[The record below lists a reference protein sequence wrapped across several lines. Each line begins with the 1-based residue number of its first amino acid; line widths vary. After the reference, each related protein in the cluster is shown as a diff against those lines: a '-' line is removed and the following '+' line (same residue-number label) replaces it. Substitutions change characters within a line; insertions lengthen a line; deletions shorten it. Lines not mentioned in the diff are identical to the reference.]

1 MSGLGAF
8 LNLGIINLKNNHEQC
23 NRGQTM
29 IEKMSRLHVSSRTKM
44 YAVTCCTSKFLGVTA
59 LAVHVR
65 GNSTATHP
73 RNVTHAA
80 PEQLHAAVFVLT
92 LSTRIYAATHGAHL
106 KHKRSLHCFWI
117 ILLGDLV
124 SRSPNLDSLLC
135 CCSSVG
141 LWQSWLFCSFS
152 CSTFGQVLLM
162 SLSLQVDLNN
172 STICSCKLC
181 VDIHGCRLIV
191 IINN

>member
-1 MSGLGAF
+1 MLHFKISWCDSLCSSCA
-8 LNLGIINLKNNHEQC
+8 
-23 NRGQTM
+23 GQQH
-29 IEKMSRLHVSSRTKM
+29 SN
-44 YAVTCCTSKFLGVTA
+44 TST
-59 LAVHVR
+59 
-65 GNSTATHP
+65 
-73 RNVTHAA
+73 NVTNAA

-92 LSTRIYAATHGAHL
+92 SSTRIYAATHGAHL
-106 KHKRSLHCFWI
+106 KQKRSLHCFWI

-162 SLSLQVDLNN
+162 SLSLQVDLSNC
-172 STICSCKLC
+172 TICSRKRC
-181 VDIHGCRLIV
+181 VDIHGC
-191 IINN
+191 